1 MFVRG
6 TALLTVA
13 IAIPIL
19 GGWLGW
25 LYILTCIFAVLPGS
39 APGVRLFGRSHPAT
53 WVSGALSGYG
63 MAAVGLWLL
72 RPLGW
77 FGLTIWIGCG
87 VVSLLAALR
96 VRRPLVPLPNW
107 RPSSSTALASVLL
120 VTTILVVVPLA
131 RVGEVD
137 AEGNQRYRAYFTA
150 DFVWHQA
157 LTAELARTEGAPRN
171 PYFATRPLAYYW
183 GYFVLPA
190 TVARQAQA
198 TTGEPAPIDRF
209 LKVNTLW
216 TALLFVSAA
225 FLAAWVATPRGWA
238 AAVAV
243 LLTLTAA
250 SAEGLYAAARTW
262 RLAESLEPLRE
273 LNVDAVTYWWLG
285 GLTIDSLIRG
295 LWYNPQHSAACAL
308 GLMALIVAM
317 RAHRV
322 HAPAATGTLAGLLLG
337 AALVMSPFPG
347 GAMALAFAGTVAWRL
362 MAGAMPWRGA
372 VVLGTA
378 AAAPVV
384 AAWVWLVTQGM
395 TAGAAQAVSYGLST
409 SAVHN
414 AAPVLALAIGPILLL
429 VGGGAWMAAR
439 RGCLTRLAGG
449 LVGVATAL
457 LLYFFVTLDLE
468 PIWVGWRSGQ
478 VLQATAPIV
487 IAGALV
493 HLRRG
498 PGRWA
503 VGAVMT
509 AWAVVGLPTTVIDA
523 YNAQDTA
530 NDAFGPGFH
539 WTVVVTPAERDAF
552 AWIQR
557 ETPPDAVFQMALVPR
572 GRETWSFIPS
582 FARRRLAAGLPI
594 SLLMNDQERDAATRV
609 DDVFRQD
616 EPGRA
621 WAIARGF
628 GIQYL
633 FVGRVEREAFPAAP
647 DVLAAGPDFFPAVFS
662 NADVSVYAVACGRSS
677 ACH

>member
-1 MFVRG
+1 MIRLVV
-6 TALLTVA
+6 LVA
-13 IAIPIL
+13 AVAVSAL
-19 GGWLGW
+19 GGWSGW
-25 LYILTCIFAVLPGS
+25 LYTAGYVFAVLPGCLLG
-39 APGVRLFGRSHPAT
+39 ARLFGRGHPAA
-53 WVSGALSGYG
+53 WVSGALAGSGL
-63 MAAVGLWLL
+63 AAVGLWLL

-77 FGLTIWIGCG
+77 SGLALWLGCG
-87 VVSLLAALR
+87 AVSLVVALR
-96 VRRPLVPLPNW
+96 VRRPLVPLPCW
-107 RPSSSTALASVLL
+107 RASSSTALASVLL
-120 VTTILVVVPLA
+120 VTMILVAVPLA

-137 AEGNQRYRAYFTA
+137 AQGNQRYRAYFTA

-190 TVARQAQA
+190 TVARQVQA
-198 TTGEPAPIDRF
+198 VTGEPAPIDRY
-209 LKVNTLW
+209 LKVNALW
-216 TALLFVSAA
+216 TALLFMSAA
-225 FLAAWVATPRGWA
+225 FLAAWVITPQGWA

-262 RLAESLEPLRE
+262 QLAESLEPLRE
-273 LNVDAVTYWWLG
+273 LNVDAVTHWWLG

-308 GLMALIVAM
+308 GLTALVVAM

-322 HAPAATGTLAGLLLG
+322 HAPAATGVLAGLLLG

-347 GAMALAFAGTVAWRL
+347 GAMTIVFAGTVAWQL
-362 MAGAMPWRGA
+362 LAGAMPWRSA
-372 VVLGTA
+372 VVLGA
-378 AAAPVV
+378 AAVAPVV
-384 AAWVWLVTQGM
+384 AAWGWLVTQGM
-395 TAGAAQAVSYGLST
+395 TAGAAHAISYGLST

-414 AAPVLALAIGPILLL
+414 VAPVLMLAIGPILLL

-439 RGCLTRLAGG
+439 RGCITRLAGG
-449 LVGVATAL
+449 IVGVATAL

-487 IAGALV
+487 IASALV

-498 PGRWA
+498 LGRWA
-503 VGAVMT
+503 VGAVVA

-523 YNAQDTA
+523 YNAQDTT
-530 NDAFGPGFH
+530 NESFGPGFH
-539 WTVVVTPAERDAF
+539 WTVVVTPGEQEAF
-552 AWIQR
+552 AWIQH
-557 ETPPDAVFQMALVPR
+557 ETEPDAVFQMALGPR
-572 GRETWSFIPS
+572 GRETWSLIPS

-594 SLLMNDQERDAATRV
+594 SLLMTDRERDAAIRV
-609 DDVFRQD
+609 DDVFSQD

-621 WAIARGF
+621 WAIARAF

-633 FVGRVEREAFPAAP
+633 FVGRVEREAFPDAP
-647 DVLAAGPDFFPAVFS
+647 NVLAAGPDFFHPVFS
-662 NADVSVYAVACGRSS
+662 NADATVYAVTCRMPAPCR
-677 ACH
+677 